1 MYVII
6 TQHLYSEF
14 HIKQFKLTC
23 FHYICLKCLYTCTCF
38 DYSIM
43 GQVNE
48 DRNEIGI
55 IPRFCEELF
64 SRVDHEVT
72 RDSEMVCYLY

>member
-1 MYVII
+1 
-6 TQHLYSEF
+6 
-14 HIKQFKLTC
+14 
-23 FHYICLKCLYTCTCF
+23 
-38 DYSIM
+38 M

-72 RDSEMVCYLY
+72 RDSEMVCLYLY